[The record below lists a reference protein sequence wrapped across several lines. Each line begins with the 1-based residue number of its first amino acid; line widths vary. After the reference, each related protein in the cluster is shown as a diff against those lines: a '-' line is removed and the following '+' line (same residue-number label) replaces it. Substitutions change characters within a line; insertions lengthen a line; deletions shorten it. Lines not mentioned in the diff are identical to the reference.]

1 MSKGEVKGWATK
13 EVMEDA
19 IQIKA
24 ICFPLFDILKAVGN
38 PIVDYFSL
46 DIEGVE
52 LDVLK
57 TIPWKDVN
65 IMVSFYVFSLL
76 VWFLTFKPEH
86 F

>member
-1 MSKGEVKGWATK
+1 MISIGEVKGWAAQ
-13 EVMEDA
+13 EVKADA

-24 ICFPLFDILKAVGN
+24 VCFPLFDIIKAIGN

-57 TIPWKDVN
+57 TIPWKFVN
-65 IMVSFYVFSLL
+65 IMVNF
-76 VWFLTFKPEH
+76 
-86 F
+86 

>member
-1 MSKGEVKGWATK
+1 MT
-13 EVMEDA
+13 DA
-19 IQIKA
+19 MQIKA

-57 TIPWKDVN
+57 TIPWKNVN
-65 IMVSFYVFSLL
+65 IMVSFLVFCAIFVFNLFNILKIYTSHHQR
-76 VWFLTFKPEH
+76 H
-86 F
+86 FYFRL

>member
-1 MSKGEVKGWATK
+1 MIGEVKGWASK
-13 EVMEDA
+13 KVMTDGKHIDA
-19 IQIKA
+19 L
-24 ICFPLFDILKAVGN
+24 CFPFFDILKAVGN

-65 IMVSFYVFSLL
+65 IKVNSKLL
-76 VWFLTFKPEH
+76 LNSIGYD
-86 F
+86 